1 MGEGLLSPMHL
12 VIIAFV
18 VLLLFGAKRLPG
30 LGKGMGS
37 GIREFK
43 SGLAQL
49 HSDADD
55 ETEQKTVSQTA
66 VDTPVV
72 VAPVV
77 VEAETTN
84 TVVDHT

>member
-55 ETEQKTVSQTA
+55 ETEEKKTVSQTA
-66 VDTPVV
+66 VDTPV
-72 VAPVV
+72 A
-77 VEAETTN
+77 VEAEVTK
-84 TVVDHT
+84 TVVDPS